1 MIFTLPKTRDRRIDG
16 SSHRTKSLPL
26 ARALVAVAARR
37 AVLLA
42 SLAVVAAS
50 VAVPT
55 AHAEDAAPP
64 PPPAISEE
72 AAAAVAAMKKT
83 LETPAL
89 SFTART
95 MRVYLDDDG
104 QPLHIFHT
112 VKVVARFPDRVKI
125 QVNGDDGANELYY
138 DGNQVSV
145 FSPDRAEYAM
155 LAVPGSIEA
164 ALNEALGKLHID
176 FPLVNFF
183 AVSPDRSLLSGAV
196 AGWQV
201 GTSMIE
207 GVECRHL
214 VFLKKGDVDLELWVE
229 NNKAATPRRLIVTYR
244 LLPGQPS
251 FLAEF
256 TNWDSRVQPADAV
269 FAFRAPPKAKQIA
282 LNPPVV
288 PGQQGAQQ

>member
-1 MIFTLPKTRDRRIDG
+1 MIITLPKTCDRRIDRSG
-16 SSHRTKSLPL
+16 SSHRTKSFLL
-26 ARALVAVAARR
+26 ARALIAGAARR

-42 SLAVVAAS
+42 SLTVVAAS
-50 VAVPT
+50 VAT
-55 AHAEDAAPP
+55 AHAENAAPP
-64 PPPAISEE
+64 PPPAISQE
-72 AAAAVAAMKKT
+72 AAAAVAAMKDS

-112 VKVVARFPDRVKI
+112 IKVVARFPDRVKI

-155 LAVPGSIEA
+155 LAVPGTIEA
-164 ALNEALGKLHID
+164 ALNEVLGKLNID

-207 GVECRHL
+207 GVECHHL

-229 NNKAATPRRLIVTYR
+229 NNKAATPRRLMVTYR

-269 FAFRAPPKAKQIA
+269 FAFRAPPKAKQIV

-288 PGQQGAQQ
+288 AGQQGAQQ